1 MGKIRIAAIIAG
13 LSLASTVR
21 VPIPGQSPM
30 DAGAAAKTRYQG
42 QVAIWYGS
50 HFEDTASHDWG
61 PIKEWNGPF
70 HPLLGEYKTSDPE
83 IVRQHLRWLRRAGVD
98 VIFYDVCRIQP
109 ELTLLELPKQK
120 TLQLIVEELSHQE
133 GETRKLQLALWL
145 EKWNANPTAEQYR
158 FGLEYIRE
166 RLAQNAFYFRLDG
179 KPLVVT
185 YLNGASSEI
194 DALDREYAPFL
205 TIRRLSPYPN
215 VKGWRYFG
223 PAGDAECMT
232 VNPGAD
238 GFMEEAFIAKYV
250 NKQTIDGEAYRRRG
264 RAAVEQRAG
273 GKTFEDQLLKAR
285 QVDPKII
292 FISGWNDWAWCLQIE
307 PAKEY
312 DFQYVDIAARLL
324 GREAETRPYRD
335 RALVRSGADAGPL
348 KIYGDG
354 RPAARYR
361 LDAIDDGRVLRHGDG
376 PGRCDAL
383 GAREAIV
390 FAWKDDYFLHYDG
403 AGPKGWLACL
413 ATSKDLRNWTKH
425 GPVLDFGPQGQM
437 DSASASSPWVYHDAG
452 RWHMF
457 YLGTPNT
464 SPAPDLVP
472 SFPYVTMKAQSRS
485 PFGPWEKQYGV
496 VPFMTKPG
504 TYYAT
509 TASPGHVLRSGSG
522 YLMFFSGSVL
532 SRGIKRTLGI
542 ARTND
547 LDGAWTLDPEPIV
560 PLEEQIENSSLY
572 YEKADKTWWLFTN
585 HIGIDK
591 RGEYTDA
598 VWVYWTH
605 DLAKWDREQKAVVLD
620 GRNCSWSKDGIG
632 MPSVVQVGRRLAVF
646 YDAPGGTSVS
656 HMERD
661 IGLAWLNLPLAPPE
675 PGPGKELRQP
685 FVGPD
690 RLFD

>member
-1 MGKIRIAAIIAG
+1 
-13 LSLASTVR
+13 
-21 VPIPGQSPM
+21 M

-133 GETRKLQLALWL
+133 GETRKLQLVLWL

-250 NKQTIDGEAYRRRG
+250 NKQTVDGEAYRKRG
-264 RAAVEQRAG
+264 QAAIEQRAG
-273 GKTFEDQLLKAR
+273 GKSFEGQLLKAR

-307 PAKEY
+307 PAREY
-312 DFQYVDIAARLL
+312 GFQYVDIAARLL

-335 RALVRSGADAGPL
+335 RAPVPSGRSPGRAIQGTRVVADAGPL

-437 DSASASSPWVYHDAG
+437 DSASASSPWVYRDAG

-661 IGLAWLNLPLAPPE
+661 IGLAWLNLPLTPPAGLN
-675 PGPGKELRQP
+675 PQY
-685 FVGPD
+685 
-690 RLFD
+690 